1 MKMKKEIVFS
11 KKRKRTTNFGSK
23 KISYLD
29 ILIVVVI
36 SIVTISLIINY
47 LN

>member
-1 MKMKKEIVFS
+1 VITR
-11 KKRKRTTNFGSK
+11 KRKRTTNFGSK

-36 SIVTISLIINY
+36 IIVTISVLMNY